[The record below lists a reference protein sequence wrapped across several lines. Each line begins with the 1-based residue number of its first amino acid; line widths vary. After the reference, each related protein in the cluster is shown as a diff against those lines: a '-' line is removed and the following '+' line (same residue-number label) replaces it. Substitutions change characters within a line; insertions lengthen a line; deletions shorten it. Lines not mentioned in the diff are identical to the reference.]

1 MIVKKGQMKK
11 KMSDRRKNHR
21 ESKHVKSANKSR
33 TEQCKAKSLESEL
46 CWDVEEKNLET
57 KTKIR
62 KC

>member
-1 MIVKKGQMKK
+1 MKK
-11 KMSDRRKNHR
+11 NMSDRRKNNR
-21 ESKHVKSANKSR
+21 EYKHVKSANKSR

>member
-1 MIVKKGQMKK
+1 MKK

-33 TEQCKAKSLESEL
+33 TEQSKAESLENEL
-46 CWDVEEKNLET
+46 YWDVEEKNLET

>member
-1 MIVKKGQMKK
+1 MKK
-11 KMSDRRKNHR
+11 KMSDRRKDHR
-21 ESKHVKSANKSR
+21 ESKHVKPANKSR

-57 KTKIR
+57 KTRIR